1 MSFQKRG
8 LGRGLDALMGTDALE
23 AEAASRDAVTEIRI
37 GDIDPNPDQPRA
49 NFDETALKELAE
61 SIQSVGVLQ
70 PILVC
75 RSGERYT
82 IVAGE
87 RRWRAA
93 RLAGLSTVPAIVRDW
108 DEVRRM
114 EAALIEN
121 LQRSDLN
128 PVEEAAGVRSLM
140 DQCGYTQEEVS
151 KRVGKSRPAVANLL
165 RILTLPEEILDMVR
179 EGRLSAGH
187 ARALASAQADQQLR
201 LANLAIQ
208 LSWSVRQLESAC
220 ARKPEKAPKMRT
232 VDPQFR
238 KLERMA
244 RDAFGLKAQLDGDLN
259 RGRLVIQYKTADD
272 LQHIWDVLESLN

>member
-1 MSFQKRG
+1 MAFQKKG
-8 LGRGLDALMGTDALE
+8 LGRGLDALMGGQELPL
-23 AEAASRDAVTEIRI
+23 DAVVNLKL
-37 GDIDPNPDQPRA
+37 GDIDPNPEQPRSK
-49 NFDETALKELAE
+49 FDEAALNELAE
-61 SIQSVGVLQ
+61 SIKSVGVLQ

-75 RSGERYT
+75 RAKDRYT

-93 RLAGLSTVPAIVRDW
+93 RLAGLSDIPAIVREW

-128 PVEEAAGVRSLM
+128 AVEEAQGVRGLM
-140 DQCGYTQEEVS
+140 EQCGLTQEQVAS
-151 KRVGKSRPAVANLL
+151 RVGKSRPAVANLL

-179 EGRLSAGH
+179 DGKLSAGH
-187 ARALASAQADQQLR
+187 ARALASAPADQQLR

-208 LSWSVRQLESAC
+208 LGWSVRQLESAC
-220 ARKPEKAPKMRT
+220 SHKDQDKAPRMKIN
-232 VDPQFR
+232 DPQFK

-244 RDAFGLKAQLDGDLN
+244 RDAFGMKAQLQGDLEK
-259 RGRLVIQYKTADD
+259 GRLVIQYKTPDD
-272 LQHIWDVLESLN
+272 LQHIWDVLEALK